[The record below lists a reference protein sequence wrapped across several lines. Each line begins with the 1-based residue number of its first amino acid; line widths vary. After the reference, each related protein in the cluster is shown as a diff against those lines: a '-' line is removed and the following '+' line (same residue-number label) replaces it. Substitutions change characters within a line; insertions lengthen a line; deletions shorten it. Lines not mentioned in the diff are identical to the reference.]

1 MADGLS
7 YFKQVY
13 GDVPDWV
20 KKMHAYSPKMLDY
33 YTDFRGEAFK
43 ENALS
48 KKEKDQFI
56 ASANAGRLY
65 HSSMIYH
72 TKAAVGNGSSIEELV
87 EHFLVA
93 YLYKGDEALRLA
105 LQAIEYAVEL
115 TGQSIQ
121 PAQAKAEASAVELLE
136 RIIAYLPVENQTFT
150 KAVLKSVEDNC
161 GRDQLEERILSAGAV
176 TSSKKHL
183 NMVAQYITELDG
195 KGAQHWIQ
203 RARDKK
209 ATEAELADV
218 GYICILTAGIPA
230 WFEISDSLLEN

>member
-1 MADGLS
+1 MANGLS

-13 GDVPDWV
+13 GEVPDWV

-65 HSSMIYH
+65 QRSMLYH

-105 LQAIEYAVEL
+105 VQAIEYATEL
-115 TGQSIQ
+115 MEQNAPHFILR
-121 PAQAKAEASAVELLE
+121 AEATVAELLE
-136 RIIAYLPVENQTFT
+136 RIIAYLPVENQAFT
-150 KAVLKSVEDNC
+150 KAVLQSVQENS
-161 GRDQLEERILSAGAV
+161 GRDQLEEKILSAGAV

-195 KGAQHWIQ
+195 KGAQPWIQ
-203 RARDKK
+203 KARDKK

>member
-13 GDVPDWV
+13 GEVPDWV

-65 HSSMIYH
+65 QRSMIYH
-72 TKAAVGNGSSIEELV
+72 TKAAVGNGSSVEELV

-93 YLYKGDEALRLA
+93 YLYKGVEALRLA
-105 LQAIEYAVEL
+105 VQAIEYAAEL
-115 TGQSIQ
+115 TGQNALQSVLR
-121 PAQAKAEASAVELLE
+121 ADATAVELLE
-136 RIIAYLPVENQTFT
+136 RIIAYLPVERQSFT
-150 KAVLKSVEDNC
+150 KAVLKSVQENS
-161 GRDQLEERILSAGAV
+161 GREQLEEKVLSSGAV
-176 TSSKKHL
+176 ASKTKHL
-183 NMVAQYITELDG
+183 NMVAQYITELNG
-195 KGAQHWIQ
+195 KGAQPWIQ
-203 RARDKK
+203 RAREKN
-209 ATEAELADV
+209 AIEAELADV

>member
-13 GDVPDWV
+13 GEVPDWV
-20 KKMHAYSPKMLDY
+20 KKMHSYSPKMLDY

-65 HSSMIYH
+65 QRSMLYH
-72 TKAAVGNGSSIEELV
+72 TKAAVGNGSSVEELV

-105 LQAIEYAVEL
+105 VQAIEYAAEL
-115 TGQSIQ
+115 TGQNAPHS
-121 PAQAKAEASAVELLE
+121 PLRAEASAVELLE
-136 RIIAYLPVENQTFT
+136 RIIAYLP
-150 KAVLKSVEDNC
+150 
-161 GRDQLEERILSAGAV
+161 AGSV
-176 TSSKKHL
+176 TSSKKNL

-195 KGAQHWIQ
+195 KGAQPWIQ
-203 RARDKK
+203 KARDKK